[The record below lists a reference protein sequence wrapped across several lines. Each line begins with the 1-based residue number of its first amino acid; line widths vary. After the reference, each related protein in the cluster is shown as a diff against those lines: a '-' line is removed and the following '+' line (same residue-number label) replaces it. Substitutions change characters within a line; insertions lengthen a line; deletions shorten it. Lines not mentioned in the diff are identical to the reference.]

1 MKKILTLLF
10 LIGYISACSTLSNT
24 PAVIN
29 ESYTSEGITEST
41 SHKINYNPDGTV
53 ESEEFV
59 DTKNTQTDSS
69 QVITT
74 YPEEQKK
81 SLWQKFISGVKEKM
95 YTIFAVAGLIAIAI
109 CFIKFDVMGFVRTL
123 LKKK

>member
-10 LIGYISACSTLSNT
+10 LIGYISACSTMTHT
-24 PAVIN
+24 PAGID
-29 ESYTSEGITEST
+29 ESYTSEGITESS
-41 SHKINYNPDGTV
+41 SHRINYNPDGTV

-59 DTKNTQTDSS
+59 DTKKTQTDSS

-74 YPEEQKK
+74 YPEEPKK

-109 CFIKFDVMGFVRTL
+109 CFIKFDLLGLIRTL